1 MKSLPRFLLLAACAM
16 ALLLALACGD
26 DDDDDT
32 GDDEATTAAAASQT
46 GGAATTAAGEPE
58 FDDVTVP
65 WAAANLDY
73 GSLLEVA
80 ARDVLAER
88 GITLDLTFGLD
99 PETVTQLMV
108 QGEAEGGWA
117 AVIAFYP
124 AIEQGAGIR
133 IVSSGVRN
141 TFSYAADP
149 SITSIEGLEGKKI
162 AVHSPVSFT
171 KTVTDA
177 LIAKY
182 DIQNTTELIIE
193 GSDVRLQ
200 ALLDKQI
207 DATTVDLADTVRVQ
221 QTEGEDAVN
230 LLSTVSEEF
239 PELLYTMVAMR
250 QEFIDGSPEVAQAVA
265 DAFVEGADRLN
276 SDRDYAISLAEEML
290 PDDDAATREAII
302 DASIAAGI
310 WNATDLN
317 EDSARSTLDFL
328 YEYGSIDTDPATIDL
343 NDFFDFTLNPQ

>member
-1 MKSLPRFLLLAACAM
+1 M
-16 ALLLALACGD
+16 ALLLAAACGD

-32 GDDEATTAAAASQT
+32 GDDATDAPASQT
-46 GGAATTAAGEPE
+46 EAAGSPSGEPE

-73 GSLLEVA
+73 GALLEVA

-149 SITSIEGLEGKKI
+149 SITSIEDLAGKRI

-182 DIQNTTELIIE
+182 NIPDTTELIIE

-250 QEFIDGSPEVAQAVA
+250 EEFITGSPDVAQAVA

-276 SDRDYAISLAEEML
+276 SDREYAISLAEEML

-328 YEYGSIDTDPATIDL
+328 YQYGSIDTDPATIEL
-343 NDFFDFTLNPQ
+343 TDFFDFTLNPQ